1 MSSFSI
7 PLTGLESS
15 QTALNTI
22 ANNISNM
29 NTTAFKSQNAN
40 FSDLFYQELGT
51 TGSGNLIEVGAGTKV
66 SSTATD
72 FTQGTINSTG
82 SAEDVAINGNG
93 FFVVQNNSGTEYT
106 RNGSFTLDSNGYLVT
121 QSGQQ
126 VMGYAASNGVVNTNG
141 ALSAM
146 QIPVGAVEQPSA
158 SSAMSLSANLDS
170 TVAVGDTYSAP
181 ITLYDSLGTS
191 YSATVTFTKT
201 ANQTWDYSIALPSGD
216 ATGGSNLTGT
226 LTFDANGNLSSPAA
240 NVSGITFTG
249 LSDGA
254 SDMNLT
260 WNLYSSSGAGTI
272 TQVDSSSSVSSTTQN
287 GYASGTYKSFAIDS
301 DGVITVSYNN
311 GETATI
317 GQLALASVTNLQ
329 GLKLGADGNYE
340 TTIASGTA
348 SIGVA
353 GSGGRGTI
361 EDEALEGSNVD
372 ISTEFSKLIEE
383 QQAFGA
389 SSKAI
394 TTFDTLAQE
403 TINMIH

>member
-29 NTTAFKSQNAN
+29 NTTSFKSQNAN

-66 SSTATD
+66 SSTSTD
-72 FTQGTINSTG
+72 YTQGTISSTG
-82 SAEDVAINGNG
+82 SVEDVAINGNG
-93 FFVVQNNSGTEYT
+93 FFVVQNASGTEYT
-106 RNGSFTLDSNGYLVT
+106 RDGSFTLDSSGNLVT

-126 VMGYAASNGVVNTNG
+126 VMGYSATNGVVNTNG
-141 ALSAM
+141 ALSAV
-146 QIPVGAVEQPSA
+146 QIPESVEQPAA
-158 SSAMSLSANLDS
+158 SSTMSISANLDS
-170 TVAVGDTYSAP
+170 SAAIGDTYSAP
-181 ITLYDSLGTS
+181 ITLYDSLGAS
-191 YSATVTFTKT
+191 YSASVTFTKT

-226 LTFDANGNLSSPAA
+226 LTFDSNGNLSSPAA
-240 NVSGITFTG
+240 DVSGITFTG
-249 LSDGA
+249 LTDGA
-254 SDMNLT
+254 TDMGLT
-260 WNLYSSSGAGTI
+260 WNLYGSSGTGTI
-272 TQVDSSSSVSSTTQN
+272 TQVDSDSSVASTTQN
-287 GYASGTYKSFAIDS
+287 GYTSGTYKSFAIDS

-311 GETATI
+311 GETATV
-317 GQLALASVTNLQ
+317 GQLALATVTNLQ
-329 GLKLGADGNYE
+329 GLKLGADGNYQ
-340 TTIASGTA
+340 TTTASGTA

-372 ISTEFSKLIEE
+372 ISTEFSKLIEQ

>member
-29 NTTAFKSQNAN
+29 NTTSFKSQNAN

-66 SSTATD
+66 SSTSTD
-72 FTQGTINSTG
+72 YTQGTISSTG
-82 SAEDVAINGNG
+82 SVEDVAINGNG
-93 FFVVQNNSGTEYT
+93 FFVVQNASGTEYT
-106 RNGSFTLDSNGYLVT
+106 RDGSFTLDSSGNLVT

-126 VMGYAASNGVVNTNG
+126 VMGYSATNGVVNTNG
-141 ALSAM
+141 ALSAV
-146 QIPVGAVEQPSA
+146 QIPESVEQPAA
-158 SSAMSLSANLDS
+158 SSTMSISANLDS
-170 TVAVGDTYSAP
+170 SAAIGDTYSAP
-181 ITLYDSLGTS
+181 ITLYDSLGAS
-191 YSATVTFTKT
+191 YSASVTFTKT

-226 LTFDANGNLSSPAA
+226 LTFDSNGNLSSPAA
-240 NVSGITFTG
+240 DVSGITFTG
-249 LSDGA
+249 LTDGA
-254 SDMNLT
+254 TDMGLT
-260 WNLYSSSGAGTI
+260 WNLYGSSGTGTI
-272 TQVDSSSSVSSTTQN
+272 TQVDSDSSVASTTQN
-287 GYASGTYKSFAIDS
+287 GYTSGTYKSFAIDS

-311 GETATI
+311 GETATV
-317 GQLALASVTNLQ
+317 GQLALATVTNLQ
-329 GLKLGADGNYE
+329 GLKLGADGNYQ
-340 TTIASGTA
+340 TTTASGTA
-348 SIGVA
+348 SIGIA
-353 GSGGRGTI
+353 GSGGRGSI

-372 ISTEFSKLIEE
+372 ISTEFSKLIEQ